1 MAANIFKIGR
11 TLIDTAKGFG
21 KSLVP
26 PQKPK
31 RPYMQNKRQQE
42 AFEKEAA
49 KVKAKREEAYTRQGI
64 TTGVIGAG
72 TVLALKGGDEPAP
85 AKPAPSS
92 PATRQSVPAPKETKA
107 FIPWRERRAPSHP
120 SASKTPEQKKATGIS
135 SSVTQRESVDMTP
148 MQRVKS
154 TAGYKTRFGTK
165 PRGKMAALERRR
177 ERTAAAKRK
186 ESVMAAQQKRI
197 DAEMEKAKNKPVS
210 NKPVSNQ
217 PASNQ
222 RVSVSTPMSDLEKV
236 NRTMSYLNSFN
247 GSKPSSAPPSPNPR
261 TEVNDNDPYGLKAQ
275 GEDIRKRY
283 EARSKSLGY

>member
-11 TLIDTAKGFG
+11 KLVDTAKGFG

-26 PQKPK
+26 PPKPK
-31 RPYMQNKRQQE
+31 QPYMQNKRQKE
-42 AFEKEAA
+42 TFEQKAA
-49 KVKAKREEAYTRQGI
+49 DVQAKREEAFTRQGI
-64 TTGVIGAG
+64 TGTVGVG
-72 TVLALKGGDEPAP
+72 TVLALKGGDEPAPAP

-107 FIPWRERRAPSHP
+107 FIPWRERKAPSSS
-120 SASKTPEQKKATGIS
+120 SASKTPKQKEATGIS

-148 MQRVKS
+148 MERIKS

-186 ESVMAAQQKRI
+186 ESAMAAQQKRI
-197 DAEMEKAKNKPVS
+197 NAEMAKAKNKTV
-210 NKPVSNQ
+210 
-217 PASNQ
+217 SNQ
-222 RVSVSTPMSDLEKV
+222 RVSVSTPMGDLEKV
-236 NRTMSYLNSFN
+236 NRTMSYLESFN
-247 GSKPSSAPPSPNPR
+247 GSKPSSAPPRPNPR
-261 TEVNDNDPYGLKAQ
+261 TEINNNDPYGLKAQ

>member
-31 RPYMQNKRQQE
+31 RPYMQNKRQAE

-64 TTGVIGAG
+64 TGVVGAG

-107 FIPWRERRAPSHP
+107 FIPWRERKAPSHP

-154 TAGYKTRFGTK
+154 TAGYKTRFGTN
-165 PRGKMAALERRR
+165 PRDRFTHRERRLR
-177 ERTAAAKRK
+177 RAAEKRK

-197 DAEMEKAKNKPVS
+197 DAEMAKAKNKPV
-210 NKPVSNQ
+210 
-217 PASNQ
+217 SNQ

-275 GEDIRKRY
+275 GEEIRKRY

>member
-26 PQKPK
+26 PPKPK
-31 RPYMQNKRQQE
+31 KPYMQNKRQQE
-42 AFEKEAA
+42 AFEKRAA
-49 KVKAKREEAYTRQGI
+49 DVQAKREEAYTRQGI
-64 TTGVIGAG
+64 TGVVGAG

-197 DAEMEKAKNKPVS
+197 DAEMAKAKNKPV
-210 NKPVSNQ
+210 
-217 PASNQ
+217 SNQ

>member
-11 TLIDTAKGFG
+11 KLVDTAKGFG

-26 PQKPK
+26 PPKPK
-31 RPYMQNKRQQE
+31 QPYMQNKRQKE
-42 AFEKEAA
+42 AFDRKAA
-49 KVKAKREEAYTRQGI
+49 DVQAKREEAFTRQGI
-64 TTGVIGAG
+64 TGTVGVG

-107 FIPWRERRAPSHP
+107 FIPWRERKAPSSS
-120 SASKTPEQKKATGIS
+120 SASKTPKQKEATGIS

-148 MQRVKS
+148 MERIKS

-165 PRGKMAALERRR
+165 PRGKMAALERHR

-186 ESVMAAQQKRI
+186 EPAMAAQQKRI
-197 DAEMEKAKNKPVS
+197 NAEMAKAKNKPV
-210 NKPVSNQ
+210 
-217 PASNQ
+217 SNQ
-222 RVSVSTPMSDLEKV
+222 RVSVSTPMGDLKKV
-236 NRTMSYLNSFN
+236 NRTMSYLESFN

-261 TEVNDNDPYGLKAQ
+261 TEINNNDPYGLKAQ